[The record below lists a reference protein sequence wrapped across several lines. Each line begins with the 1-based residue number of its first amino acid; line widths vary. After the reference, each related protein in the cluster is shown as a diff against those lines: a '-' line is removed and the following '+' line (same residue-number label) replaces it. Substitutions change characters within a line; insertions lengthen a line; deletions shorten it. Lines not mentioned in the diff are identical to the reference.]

1 MSNFSSPGQQMLAF
15 ACISAGSSA
24 WQISATKLNM
34 PVSSTHTVIG
44 EYDY

>member
-1 MSNFSSPGQQMLAF
+1 MSNFHSPGQQMLAF

-24 WQISATKLNM
+24 WQIFATKLNM

-44 EYDY
+44 GYGY